1 MTLKFFFFPPSGISL
16 PGRNFV
22 LFLVFNRF
30 SLKAAVFHH
39 DAFMEQTWAL
49 CLWPLPVTGQWKDE
63 APGGGAGVLK
73 PPVSHLKPPK
83 KADWTPLTV
92 K

>member
-22 LFLVFNRF
+22 LFLFLNGF
-30 SLKAAVFHH
+30 SLKAAVFHR

-49 CLWPLPVTGQWKDE
+49 CLWPLPVTGQWKGE

-73 PPVSHLKPPK
+73 PAVGKNRHFQTVSPQSSKES
-83 KADWTPLTV
+83 
-92 K
+92 